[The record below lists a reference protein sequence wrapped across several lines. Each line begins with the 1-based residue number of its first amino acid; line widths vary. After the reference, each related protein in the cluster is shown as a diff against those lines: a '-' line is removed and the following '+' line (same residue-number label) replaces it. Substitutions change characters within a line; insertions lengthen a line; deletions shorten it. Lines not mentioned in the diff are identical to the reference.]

1 MTDILISLF
10 SGTITKY
17 FSKLTKWLY
26 GIVYLNYHVK
36 FRIEC
41 KDDILLLYNIGGC
54 KASNVKISSDDY
66 WCLAHNFYKIIEPNM
81 PPVKIYPTKILDENK
96 IPKAS
101 NPQLIW
107 AKAIY
112 AGSSP
117 NSHT

>member
-1 MTDILISLF
+1 M
-10 SGTITKY
+10 
-17 FSKLTKWLY
+17 
-26 GIVYLNYHVK
+26 YLNYHVK